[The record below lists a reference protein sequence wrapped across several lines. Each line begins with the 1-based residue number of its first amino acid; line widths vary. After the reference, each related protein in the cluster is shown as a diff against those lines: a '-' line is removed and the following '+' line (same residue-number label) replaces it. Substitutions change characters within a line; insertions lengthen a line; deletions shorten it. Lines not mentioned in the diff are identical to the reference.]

1 MPTTYKKKTDRDFDP
16 NAMKL
21 AVNEVIKNNLS
32 IRKSAQQYQVTKSR
46 LAVYVKKAKTVGT
59 DNMMFMPDFH
69 KAQIFNA
76 QMEDALAKYLLK
88 SCAMFHG
95 LTPKMVRRLAYEYA
109 SKNAIKTPD
118 KWTEQKM
125 ASEVWF
131 TSFMRRHPQLSVR
144 KPEATSLARMT
155 SFNKTTVNA
164 FQDKLQDVLTRYSF
178 NSSQIF
184 NLDEVGTLLSFEINN
199 L

>member
-1 MPTTYKKKTDRDFDP
+1 
-16 NAMKL
+16 
-21 AVNEVIKNNLS
+21 
-32 IRKSAQQYQVTKSR
+32 
-46 LAVYVKKAKTVGT
+46 
-59 DNMMFMPDFH
+59 
-69 KAQIFNA
+69 
-76 QMEDALAKYLLK
+76 
-88 SCAMFHG
+88 
-95 LTPKMVRRLAYEYA
+95 
-109 SKNAIKTPD
+109 
-118 KWTEQKM
+118 M

-155 SFNKTTVNA
+155 SFNKTTVKA

-184 NLDEVGTLLSFEINN
+184 NLDEVLNVILLSLEIYN